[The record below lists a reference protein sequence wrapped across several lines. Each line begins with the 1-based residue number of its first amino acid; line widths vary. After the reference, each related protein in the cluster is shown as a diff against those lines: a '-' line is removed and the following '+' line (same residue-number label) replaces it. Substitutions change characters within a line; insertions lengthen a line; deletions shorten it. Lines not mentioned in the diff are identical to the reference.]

1 MKPLEFDLHGVRVAV
16 AVPAGA
22 TRTAIDARLDRM
34 RAAEPGAADIR
45 FEIRTGRPVERPSG
59 AGRPVY
65 PWDVGEA
72 SWFDD
77 AGLLFISAGDHT
89 RLLASPA
96 SGRVEITTDQVRLDD
111 AWLLA
116 RPLLTLPLVEM
127 LKWRGLYSLHAAGV
141 AADGRALLLAGASGS
156 GKSTLSLALAR
167 AGLDFIADD
176 MVFLTAGGRVQP
188 FPEQIDVSP
197 ESASWFEE
205 LRALGD
211 VPADGWPKHRLHVD
225 EVLGARV
232 ADAGAPAAL
241 VFPSIAGGE
250 RSRLEPL
257 SAAAALVELAPNV
270 LLTDPAMAQRH
281 LDVLGELARTTPVY
295 RLFAGT
301 DLERAVVE
309 LRALVGA

>member
-1 MKPLEFDLHGVRVAV
+1 MKPLAFDVHGVRVV
-16 AVPAGA
+16 VDVPDSAA
-22 TRTAIDARLDRM
+22 RTAIDARLARL
-34 RAAEPGAADIR
+34 RAPEPGDADIR
-45 FEIRTGRPVERPSG
+45 FEIRTGRPVERPPG

-89 RLLASPA
+89 RLLAAPA
-96 SGRVEITTDQVRLDD
+96 TGRVEITTNDVLLAD

-116 RPLLTLPLVEM
+116 RPLLTLPLVEL

-141 AADGRALLLAGASGS
+141 AAGGRALLLAGASGS

-167 AGLDFIADD
+167 AGLEFMADD
-176 MVFLTAGGRVQP
+176 MVFLEAGGRVHP
-188 FPEQIDVSP
+188 FPEQLDVSP
-197 ESASWFEE
+197 EAAAWFEE
-205 LRALGD
+205 LRGLGD
-211 VPADGWPKHRLHVD
+211 VPADGWPKHRVHVD
-225 EVLGARV
+225 EALGARLG
-232 ADAGAPAAL
+232 AAAAPAAL
-241 VFPSIAGGE
+241 VFPAIAGGE

-257 SAAAALVELAPNV
+257 SAAEALVELAPNV

-301 DLERAVVE
+301 DLGRAVAE
-309 LRALVGA
+309 LRALVDP